1 MGKTIHQGKNIKC
14 FREML
19 NIKQEYLA
27 NELGEGWSQRKISI
41 LEQKEE
47 IDKEILAKIA
57 QALKL
62 PTEAIKQFDT
72 EMALQNLN
80 EYFHEVP
87 RMGNFY
93 DFNKS
98 GQVYFSKIISL
109 YERMLDIEHEKNEL
123 LLRLINGTR

>member
-80 EYFHEVP
+80 EYFQEVP